1 MAVSQIG
8 TAVIWGI
15 TTTGMNKNGTL
26 ITNSD
31 KLRHSSQSVAR
42 ATGNMEHL
50 DGNGEVVGNTCFNQ
64 TQDFQIECYP
74 SGDTL
79 SAARTLRNALP
90 VPGERVQLV
99 DAVDTANPMA
109 TECLC
114 MSSDYRVSNSDKV
127 IFSMTLKRWANITN
141 YAPIT
146 T

>member
-31 KLRHSSQSVAR
+31 KLRFSSQNVGK
-42 ATGNMEHL
+42 ATGNMEHV
-50 DGNGEVVGNTCFNQ
+50 DGNGEVIGNTCYNQ

-74 SGDTL
+74 SGATL
-79 SAARTLRNALP
+79 SAARTLRDALP

-99 DAVDTANPMA
+99 DGADTANPMVQ
-109 TECLC
+109 ECLC
-114 MSSDYRVSNSDKV
+114 MSSDYRASNSDKV
-127 IFSMTLKRWANITN
+127 IFSVTLKRWAGITN

>member
-50 DGNGEVVGNTCFNQ
+50 DGNGEVIGNTCYNQ
-64 TQDFQIECYP
+64 TQDLQIECYP
-74 SGDTL
+74 SGDTIA
-79 SAARTLRNALP
+79 AARTLRNALP

-99 DAVDTANPMA
+99 DGVDTTNP
-109 TECLC
+109 TVVECLC
-114 MSSDYRVSNSDKV
+114 MSSDYRASNTGTP
-127 IFSMTLKRWANITN
+127 IFSMTLKRWAGITN